1 MRYMSHFPLQC
12 AGLECLLEVHIGARC
27 KNSSFTLISSC
38 SHWQIKR
45 DKRATLCSTDRQS
58 AADELC
64 TVMQRAHLE
73 DPQHK
78 FIQHIKMSPEPAI
91 ILYTDAQIQGFAHL
105 LLSIA
110 Y

>member
-1 MRYMSHFPLQC
+1 MMKMTGEDNSNEVHEPLPSAVC
-12 AGLECLLEVHIGARC
+12 WIGMLLQVHIGARY
-27 KNSSFTLISSC
+27 KNSSFTLISSY
-38 SHWQIKR
+38 SHWRMKR

-64 TVMQRAHLE
+64 TVMQHAHLE

-91 ILYTDAQIQGFAHL
+91 ILYTA
-105 LLSIA
+105 
-110 Y
+110 